1 LKITFLGTGTS
12 QGIPVIACSCN
23 TCQSKDP
30 KDKRLRTSLMI
41 ETQGKAFVIDSGPD
55 FRQQMLRENVRNLD
69 AILFTH
75 EHKDHIAGMDDVR
88 AFNYI
93 NKKPIDIY
101 AEKRVQEAIKREYS
115 YVFAEQKYP
124 GIPQIN
130 LYLIKNYEF
139 EIDGVKFLPIRARH
153 LRLPI
158 FGFRIGDFTYFTDV
172 NYIPQK
178 EKEKIKGTKHLV
190 INALRKKKH
199 ISHYNIEEALKII
212 DEISPEKAYLIHISH
227 LMGLYNEI
235 QKVLPENVMLA
246 YDGLTLNI

>member
-1 LKITFLGTGTS
+1 MKITFLGTGTS

-41 ETQGKAFVIDSGPD
+41 ETQGKTFVIDSGPD

-178 EKEKIKGTKHLV
+178 EKEKIKGTKHFV